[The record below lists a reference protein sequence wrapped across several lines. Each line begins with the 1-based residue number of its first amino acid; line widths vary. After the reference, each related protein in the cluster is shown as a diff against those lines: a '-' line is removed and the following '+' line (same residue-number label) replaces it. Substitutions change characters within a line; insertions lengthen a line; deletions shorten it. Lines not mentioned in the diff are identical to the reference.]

1 MDDRKYIHWLLR
13 LYVLGLAASAVPAL
27 LPFGQNLW
35 RNLHSLSAHLPNDIG
50 LYFLAE
56 HINDGVQTHLLLDRE
71 ALVVLANDH
80 SEQFS
85 IGCLHPLAPEVVVL
99 QFIVC

>member
-1 MDDRKYIHWLLR
+1 
-13 LYVLGLAASAVPAL
+13 
-27 LPFGQNLW
+27 
-35 RNLHSLSAHLPNDIG
+35 
-50 LYFLAE
+50 
-56 HINDGVQTHLLLDRE
+56 
-71 ALVVLANDH
+71 VVLANDH